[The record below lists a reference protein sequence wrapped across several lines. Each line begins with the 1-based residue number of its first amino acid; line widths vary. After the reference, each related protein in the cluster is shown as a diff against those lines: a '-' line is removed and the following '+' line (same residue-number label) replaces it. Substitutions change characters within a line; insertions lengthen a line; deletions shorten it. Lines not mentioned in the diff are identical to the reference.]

1 MKLGRSLRAEQAS
14 RDKETFSMTTNPAI
28 PADLAAALTQ
38 LEGALR
44 AMVAG
49 DPAPYAAL
57 WHRDADVT
65 LFGAWGTV
73 ERGHDA
79 VTNTFLWV
87 GSRFSGGAIA
97 PEYTIVAHSGDFAYT
112 AGFERGRVSVDGA
125 EPLDM
130 TIRVTHILR
139 RVDNRWWLVHRHAD
153 YPPADPRKS
162 TPPKAA

>member
-1 MKLGRSLRAEQAS
+1 
-14 RDKETFSMTTNPAI
+14 MTTNPTI
-28 PADLAAALTQ
+28 PADLTEALTRV
-38 LEGALR
+38 EEALR
-44 AMVAG
+44 AMGAG

-65 LFGAWGTV
+65 LFGAWGTI

-79 VTNTFLWV
+79 VTNTFTWV
-87 GSRFSGGAIA
+87 GSRFSGGAIV
-97 PEYTIVAHSGDFAYT
+97 PEHTIVAHSGDLAYT
-112 AGFERGRVSVDGA
+112 VGFERGRVSVDGS

-153 YPPADPRKS
+153 YPPADPRKLA
-162 TPPKAA
+162 PPKGA